1 MKNKNSYINLLFFLW
16 RNLKNRR
23 KTQIKF
29 LIVLMLLSSFGEVFS
44 LAAVVPF
51 LSVLANP
58 EIIWENPWVVYVRP
72 FFNFTSPSDLLLPV
86 TLLFGFSA
94 ILSSVLRLATFKLN
108 GSLSAKIGS
117 DISCEAYE
125 KTLYQPYDI
134 QVSRNSSGIIDAL
147 QIQVYQLITVIQSC
161 LALLSSTS
169 ILISLLVTLL
179 IIDFKVAILSGLL
192 FGVAY
197 GFVIQFA
204 NKKLISNSKRITLH
218 NRLSMQTLQE
228 GLGAIREVIMYSSQK
243 IYLENYRN
251 SDVPI
256 RKLSA
261 NSVYLGV
268 FPKYIMESLG
278 VCLIGGVAYS
288 LTTKYGGMQSALPL
302 LGALALGA
310 QRILPTVQQV
320 YNSWAQIYGNKSAVE
335 IVISYLKQPLPK
347 TTNILKV
354 EPYNFKNKI
363 SFNNVYFS
371 YKNIDKSI
379 IKGINF
385 DIYKGERIGIIG
397 PTGGGKS
404 TTIDILMGL
413 LKPTSGY
420 LKVDN
425 EDLHNSLNKK
435 FIMQWRAAIAHVPQN
450 IFLADKSIA
459 ENIAFGLPKDKID
472 MNQVIK
478 SAERAQASN
487 FIENMPKQ
495 YQTYIGERGIRLSG
509 GQRQRIGIARALYK
523 NSSVLIFDEAT
534 SSLDN
539 STEIALMNAIEKLED
554 ELTIIMIAHRL
565 STVKNCNRIFEIQNG
580 FISREGPPELIL
592 NQNN

>member
-523 NSSVLIFDEAT
+523 NSCVLIFDEAT